1 MLGWP
6 DHDGMMRKLIIGG
19 LQPDNN
25 VHDCIVSK

>member
-19 LQPDNN
+19 LQPDN